1 MAKILLVDDDPAT
14 LDVITFTF
22 VLDGHQTLTA
32 ENGREALEL
41 ALQERPDVIVI
52 DSMMPVMDGLE
63 ATKAIRNIPELADT
77 PIIMLTA
84 KAMDADV
91 WAGWQAGVSSYITK
105 PLDLG
110 VLISEME
117 RVGISAPCTELAK
130 AV

>member
-32 ENGREALEL
+32 ENGRDAIEVALR
-41 ALQERPDVIVI
+41 ERPDVIVI

-63 ATKAIRNIPELADT
+63 ATRALRDIPELADT

-84 KAMDADV
+84 KAMDGDV

-110 VLISEME
+110 VLVTEME
-117 RVGISAPCTELAK
+117 RVGINGPTPELAK
-130 AV
+130 A

>member
-22 VLDGHQTLTA
+22 VLDGHQTLGA
-32 ENGREALEL
+32 ENGREAIDV
-41 ALQERPDVIVI
+41 ALRERPDVIVI

-63 ATKAIRNIPELADT
+63 ATRAIRATPELAQT

-84 KAMDADV
+84 KAMDVDV
-91 WAGWQAGVSSYITK
+91 WAGWQAGVNSYITK

-110 VLISEME
+110 VLIAEME
-117 RVGISAPCTELAK
+117 RNGITAPSVLTK
-130 AV
+130 A